1 MKDLIHILNFAYH
14 GYLNAKTEDTYD
26 EDSEAD
32 HADGVYMGKQE
43 AYKQVMKECC
53 KQLQEGL

>member
-1 MKDLIHILNFAYH
+1 MKHLIDTINFAYH

-32 HADGVYMGKQE
+32 HADGVFMGKQE
-43 AYKQVMKECC
+43 AYKQVIKQCC
-53 KQLQEGL
+53 KDLMEEL